1 MAKNY
6 RIKSKHIDS
15 KGVFVCADCGSS
27 NVETYEEDY
36 TFAYG
41 IGESI
46 VKLTDRIPIR
56 KCSDCDFS
64 FRDCVADDICHEA
77 VCRHLGV
84 MTPRQIKSLRE
95 QYELTQ
101 AEFSEV
107 TKLGEATLSRWE
119 RGIVIQNEAYDNYL
133 YLLGF
138 TENLE
143 RVRNHERT
151 GNMEESPVESVET
164 TRQNQHATLRD
175 VPAGFPIFRC
185 VDTAA

>member
-1 MAKNY
+1 MAKNS

-15 KGVFVCADCGSS
+15 KGVLVCADCGSS
-27 NVETYEEDY
+27 NVETYEDDY

-41 IGESI
+41 IGESR
-46 VKLTDRIPIR
+46 VKLTARIPIR

-77 VCRHLGV
+77 VCLHLGV
-84 MTPRQIKSLRE
+84 MTPKQIKSLRKS
-95 QYELTQ
+95 YGLTQ
-101 AEFSEV
+101 ADFSKI

-119 RGIVIQNEAYDNYL
+119 RGVVIHNEAYDNYL
-133 YLLGF
+133 YLLEF
-138 TENLE
+138 PENLD
-143 RVRNHERT
+143 RVCNRDRT
-151 GNMEESPVESVET
+151 GNMEESSAERVET

-175 VPAGFPIFRC
+175 VPAGFPNFRC